1 MRGRRMLA
9 ILLILGLASML
20 TGCWSRKELNE
31 LALVMAL
38 GIDLDPEGY
47 AVSAQVMNPSE
58 AGNQKGAS
66 SGSLPVVTYK
76 SVGKTVP
83 DALQRMLSMTPRM
96 LYLAHIRVIVF
107 GEELARSGVSDALD
121 FLSRDNQTR
130 TDFYLL
136 VAKNSTASKILEIV
150 TPFEHIPANSL
161 YSSILVSH
169 KKWAATGKVTLQQFI
184 TELERGGSNPIMS
197 GVQLR
202 GNLQNGESPK
212 NVQNISPQTLIQHAG
227 IAVFKKDKLVG
238 WLGEPLSKSVNYALN
253 EVDTTVGNVPSPE
266 GGTAG
271 FIVTQADTRL
281 DIKINEEGKPEFI
294 VKLNIEA
301 DLTTVEGPL
310 DLNNPANLKIIEDN
324 LQNRFNIKM
333 SSDIRE
339 IQEKYNSDIFG
350 FGEALHRKYPR
361 LWKDYREHWEDTF
374 KTVKV
379 DVHSKVAI
387 RRIGSIIQP
396 LKKEIEEK

>member
-1 MRGRRMLA
+1 MRGRR
-9 ILLILGLASML
+9 ILTLLLLLSLLPL
-20 TGCWSRKELNE
+20 TGCWSRKELND

-47 AVSAQVMNPSE
+47 AVTVQVMNPSE

-66 SGSLPVVTYK
+66 SGSLPVATYK

-83 DALQRMLSMTPRM
+83 DALQRMLSLTPRM
-96 LYLAHIRVIVF
+96 LYLSHIRVLVF
-107 GEELARSGVSDALD
+107 GEALARSGVSNALD
-121 FLSRDNQTR
+121 YISRDNQLR

-136 VAKNSTASKILEIV
+136 VAKNAKASTVLEVI

-197 GVQLR
+197 GVQL
-202 GNLQNGESPK
+202 QGEAADAETTENVRSISPK
-212 NVQNISPQTLIQHAG
+212 ALIEHAG

-238 WLGEPLSKSVNYALN
+238 WLGEPLSKTVNYTLN
-253 EVDTTVGNVPSPE
+253 NVESTAGNVPDPN

-271 FIVTQADTRL
+271 FIVTRADTSMKIRLNEQDKPEFTVRL
-281 DIKINEEGKPEFI
+281 DI
-294 VKLNIEA
+294 EA
-301 DLTTVEGPL
+301 NLTTVEGTL
-310 DLNNPANLKIIEDN
+310 DLNKPSSIVGIEKNLEK
-324 LQNRFNIKM
+324 RFDDRF
-333 SSDIRE
+333 SSDIRM
-339 IQEKYNSDIFG
+339 IQQRYNSDIFG
-350 FGEALHRKYPR
+350 FGEALHRQYPH
-361 LWKDYREHWEDTF
+361 LWKEYREHWEDSF

-379 DVHSKVAI
+379 QVQSHVVI
-387 RRIGSIIQP
+387 RRIGSVIQP
-396 LKKEIEEK
+396 LRRELEEK